1 MKVNFR
7 SCNITKELFFGQDL
21 DNLISN
27 LDVVLRG
34 KSLKNKCLQVSEDP
48 NEFDVIN
55 DFYSETGVI
64 KGSIMRLTSQNKILK
79 FDDQIFELEKITTSE
94 ISVHEFSN
102 NLLVKDIYY
111 FLITDK
117 YAIVTIDKGSSLM
130 KFQNYINWLLKD
142 CSIIKYFIN
151 DRIVCQENLDLSMND
166 VKKIRFID
174 PELSNEF
181 DDGIDKNLV
190 DSAKKKLVKLF
201 DDTIDVDRLKLEHYF
216 NINLTLTPHKK
227 SSNIASLSSI
237 FKVITNSDNVEI
249 ITKDGKKI
257 NGKELKDEIVLDID
271 GENGN
276 LDENSVFL
284 EFDNILQSIIENE
297 NN

>member
-7 SCNITKELFFGQDL
+7 ACNIKKELFFGQDL

-34 KSLKNKCLQVSEDP
+34 KSLKNKCLQISEDP

-55 DFYSETGVI
+55 DFYSEVGVI

-130 KFQNYINWLLKD
+130 KFQNYINWLLKE
-142 CSIIKYFIN
+142 CSTTKYFIN
-151 DRIVCQENLDLSMND
+151 DRIICQENLDLSMND

-181 DDGIDKNLV
+181 SDGIDKNLI
-190 DSAKKKLVKLF
+190 DSAKKKFIKLF
-201 DDTIDVDRLKLEHYF
+201 DDTIDINRLKLEHYF
-216 NINLTLTPHKK
+216 DINLSLTPHKE

-257 NGKELKDEIVLDID
+257 NGSKLKEETVLDII